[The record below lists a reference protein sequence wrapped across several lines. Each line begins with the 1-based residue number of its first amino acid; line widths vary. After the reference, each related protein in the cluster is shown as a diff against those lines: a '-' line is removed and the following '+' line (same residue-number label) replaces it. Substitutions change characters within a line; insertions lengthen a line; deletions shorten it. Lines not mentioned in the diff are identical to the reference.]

1 MGSILALLIA
11 ETILNAMR
19 LVKILFLFLAV
30 GASVAATTDSRPN
43 AAEPSKITWEN
54 LKDVKF
60 QKKWYP
66 EEKMYILYPSF
77 GPGVQKLSNKEVII
91 KGYLV
96 PVDITTNTFVLS
108 AYPNS
113 MCFFCTGTG
122 PETIMALKMKNPRR
136 FKVDEVQTF
145 KGTLKLNSN
154 DIYELNYILDNA
166 EVIQAD

>member
-1 MGSILALLIA
+1 MNIL
-11 ETILNAMR
+11 
-19 LVKILFLFLAV
+19 KIFSLFVAV
-30 GASVAATTDSRPN
+30 GLFVAATTDKTVAP
-43 AAEPSKITWEN
+43 AADPSKITWDN

-66 EEKMYILYPSF
+66 EEKMYILYPNF

-96 PVDITTNTFVLS
+96 PVDITSNTFVLS

-122 PETIMALKMKNPRR
+122 PETIMALKMKKNRR

-145 KGTLKLNSN
+145 KGTLKLNAS

-166 EVIQAD
+166 EIYQGE

>member
-1 MGSILALLIA
+1 MRIFLSLMATVLL
-11 ETILNAMR
+11 
-19 LVKILFLFLAV
+19 F
-30 GASVAATTDSRPN
+30 VAATTDKAPF
-43 AAEPSKITWEN
+43 AEPAKITWEN

-66 EEKMYILYPSF
+66 EEKMYILYPNF

-122 PETIMALKMKNPRR
+122 PETIMALKMKKPRR
-136 FKVDEVQTF
+136 FKVDEVASF
-145 KGTLKLNSN
+145 KGTLKLNAS
-154 DIYELNYILDNA
+154 DIYELNYILENA
-166 EVIQAD
+166 EIVQGE